1 MLSRWITPRGSLAQ
15 GWMKQR
21 KRGEARSQTPGGT
34 TRLSLQWTLNAK
46 QDSLPRLSPK
56 LLILHC
62 PKMPC
67 LLLPRA
73 SKGPPNLAT
82 QLKPSSLCA
91 PPCPSL
97 SCPAEQR
104 PQPLPGQDLRCPSA
118 PPLRLWSGS
127 CPLLSVAPMCAF
139 LACSSHQNLNFGLG
153 FS

>member
-1 MLSRWITPRGSLAQ
+1 MELI
-15 GWMKQR
+15 
-21 KRGEARSQTPGGT
+21 PGGT
-34 TRLSLQWTLNAK
+34 TRLSLQEALSAK

-82 QLKPSSLCA
+82 QLKPSSLCT

-97 SCPAEQR
+97 SCPAEQE
-104 PQPLPGQDLRCPSA
+104 PQPLPGQDLCCSSA
-118 PPLRLWSGS
+118 PSLRLWSGS

-139 LACSSHQNLNFGLG
+139 LACPSHQNLNFGLG
-153 FS
+153 FSYLKGNKGKSLNITFQ